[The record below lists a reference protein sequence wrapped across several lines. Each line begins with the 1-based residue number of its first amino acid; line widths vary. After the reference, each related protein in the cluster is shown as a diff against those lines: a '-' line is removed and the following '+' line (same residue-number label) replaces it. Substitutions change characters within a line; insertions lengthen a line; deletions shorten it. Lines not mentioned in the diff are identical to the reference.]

1 MSSSLNC
8 RLSSCMQGSASD
20 FINARRRRAGWTAV
34 VLGLAA
40 LAAGCQPDAAEQAD
54 APVEPRIVW
63 AEKVTLSDGVET
75 LSFTGTVRP
84 RVDAPMAFRVG
95 GKLAERLADV
105 GDEVAKGDVI
115 ARLDEGDYRHGLRVA
130 MAQEKAAEAEAE
142 RTAAD
147 LERAREL
154 KEKGHASAAV
164 FDRAKAAADAAREAL
179 TAARE
184 RRALAENELE
194 YAVLKADADG
204 VVTHVA
210 AEPGEVVTAG
220 QPVVR
225 LARTGEREAAIAIP
239 ESRIGAVDGGR
250 ASVTLWALP
259 GKRFEAKLREL
270 SPEAD
275 RAARTFN
282 ARFSIDD
289 PEGEAKLG
297 MTATVHIARGDVER
311 SFVVPL
317 SSIWY
322 RGEAAFVWRS
332 TEDRSGVEAV
342 PVTVRRLDEEVA
354 YVDGE
359 LKPGELVASLGVHRL
374 DENLAVRVE
383 ERAAGEAVQVGALR

>member
-8 RLSSCMQGSASD
+8 RFAPCGEGSATS
-20 FINARRRRAGWTAV
+20 FINARRRRIGWTAA
-34 VLGLAA
+34 VLSIAA

-84 RVDAPMAFRVG
+84 RVDAPTAFRVG
-95 GKLAERLADV
+95 GKLAERLVDV

-130 MAQEKAAEAEAE
+130 IAQEKAAEAEAE
-142 RTAAD
+142 RTSAD

-184 RRALAENELE
+184 RRALAENELA
-194 YAVLKADADG
+194 YAVLKADAHG
-204 VVTHVA
+204 VVTNAA

-250 ASVTLWALP
+250 AWVTLWALP
-259 GKRFEAKLREL
+259 GKRFDAKLREL

-275 RAARTFN
+275 PAARSFN

-297 MTATVHIARGDVER
+297 MTATVHIAHGDVAR

-317 SSIWY
+317 SALWY
-322 RGEAAFVWRS
+322 RGEAAYLWRS
-332 TEDRSGVEAV
+332 TEDRAGVEAV
-342 PVTVRRLDEEVA
+342 PVTVRRLDEETA
-354 YVDGE
+354 YVDGD
-359 LKPGELVASLGVHRL
+359 LAPGELVASLGVHRL

-383 ERAAGEAVQVGALR
+383 ERMAGEAVKVGALR

>member
-1 MSSSLNC
+1 MSSPLNC
-8 RLSSCMQGSASD
+8 RFASCKEGSAAG
-20 FINARRRRAGWTAV
+20 FINARRRRIGWTAA
-34 VLGLAA
+34 VLGLAV

-54 APVEPRIVW
+54 APLAPRIVW
-63 AEKVTLSDGVET
+63 AEQVKLSDGVET
-75 LSFTGTVRP
+75 QSFTGTVRP

-95 GKLAERLADV
+95 GKLAERLVDV

-115 ARLDEGDYRHGLRVA
+115 GRLDEGDYRHGLRVA
-130 MAQEKAAEAEAE
+130 IAQEKAAEAEAE
-142 RTAAD
+142 RSSAD

-154 KEKGHASAAV
+154 KEKGHASTAV
-164 FDRAKAAADAAREAL
+164 FDRAKATANAAREAL
-179 TAARE
+179 AAARE

-204 VVTHVA
+204 VVTGVS

-220 QPVVR
+220 QPIVR

-239 ESRIGAVDGGR
+239 ESRIGAVRG
-250 ASVTLWALP
+250 AKAWVTLWALP
-259 GKRFEAKLREL
+259 GKRFDAALREL

-275 RAARTFN
+275 PAARTFD

-289 PEGEAKLG
+289 PEGQARLG
-297 MTATVHIARGDVER
+297 MTATVHIARADVEK

-317 SSIWY
+317 SAIWY

-332 TEDRSGVEAV
+332 SEDRAAVEAV

-354 YVDGE
+354 YVDGG

-383 ERAAGEAVQVGALR
+383 ERMAGEAVKVGALR